1 MDILEM
7 HNAARLHSPEFYI
20 YTFLFVGMICR
31 RNTEVNSE
39 NENIT
44 EICQI
49 HFHHQGLTL
58 AVCFW
63 EEKRYCDLRPIPFN
77 LNCWVEE
84 ERNQECRINSSFS
97 GAVLVSFSKNIAH
110 ECHKSCIYYS
120 GILSWMCLR
129 CKNYIWFLCFLC
141 RFTVVGVGSG
151 FR

>member
-1 MDILEM
+1 MDILDT

-120 GILSWMCLR
+120 GILS
-129 CKNYIWFLCFLC
+129 
-141 RFTVVGVGSG
+141 
-151 FR
+151 